1 VTGDPKWQSARSL
14 LRTEV
19 RAGRP
24 SVALVG
30 VPTFASSLTPRSK
43 ISTPVAIRDA
53 LDRYATF
60 SWLDEIDL
68 AEVVDVVDYGDVPS
82 PDGADGR
89 ARLRVHLATV
99 DPNCGLLV
107 ALGGDNSMT
116 FGTMTALAG
125 PALDTWGLVTLDA
138 HLDLRD
144 GESNGSPVRQL
155 LEAGLDPRRVVQVG
169 LADFSNSAAYA
180 QDARKAGVTIVPRC
194 ELRDRPIEVAMT
206 RALEVAGAGD
216 SPIYVD
222 IDLDVADRAAV
233 PGCPASAPGGLTADE
248 VRRCARVIARDPGV
262 RAIDVTE
269 VDVERDAADQR
280 TVRLAAL
287 LVLEILAGFAGRHR

>member
-1 VTGDPKWQSARSL
+1 M
-14 LRTEV
+14 
-19 RAGRP
+19 
-24 SVALVG
+24 ALVG
-30 VPTFASSLTPRSK
+30 IPTFESSLTPRSQT
-43 ISTPVAIRDA
+43 STPTAIRDA

-68 AEVVDVVDYGDVPS
+68 DEVIDVVDYGDVS
-82 PDGADGR
+82 KPDGADGR
-89 ARLRVHLATV
+89 ARIREHLARI
-99 DPNCGLLV
+99 DPRCGLLV
-107 ALGGDNSMT
+107 ALGGDNAMT
-116 FGTMTALAG
+116 FGAMSALAG

-155 LEAGLDPRRVVQVG
+155 LDAGLNARRVVQVG

-180 QDARKAGVTIVPRC
+180 QDARKAGVTIVARC
-194 ELRDRPIEVAMT
+194 ELRDRPIEVAMA
-206 RALEVAGAGD
+206 RALEIAGSGD
-216 SPIYVD
+216 SPVYVD

-248 VRRCARVIARDPGV
+248 VRRCARLVARDHRV

-287 LVLEILAGFAGRHR
+287 LVLEVLAGFVGRRQ